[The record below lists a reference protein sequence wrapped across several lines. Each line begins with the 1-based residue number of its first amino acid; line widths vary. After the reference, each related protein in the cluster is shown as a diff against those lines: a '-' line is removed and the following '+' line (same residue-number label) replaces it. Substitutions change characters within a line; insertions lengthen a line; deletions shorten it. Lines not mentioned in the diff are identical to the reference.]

1 MKEAELV
8 GGALFYT
15 EDPVA
20 AAKILVELLA
30 SNEVDIDLARSIG
43 VDPDLVPSL
52 RRSLPS
58 ERMPLELICAEGAGW
73 VMGRRSSTVD
83 RLWEAVA
90 SLPQGVQLPPGLR
103 RTTGETMIGMASNAT
118 NRIRLIAPYLDT
130 SGMGFLVDAIVSA
143 TDRDVNVE
151 LFNPQSWAPA
161 EGAIASL
168 TDAIAERGNPEMF
181 HLVHVVNDAPF
192 AHLKVMVVDGTM
204 AYIGSANITA
214 AGLAGRNLEL
224 GVLVHGN
231 EVQVIESVLDLF
243 IDKNC

>member
-1 MKEAELV
+1 
-8 GGALFYT
+8 
-15 EDPVA
+15 
-20 AAKILVELLA
+20 
-30 SNEVDIDLARSIG
+30 
-43 VDPDLVPSL
+43 
-52 RRSLPS
+52 
-58 ERMPLELICAEGAGW
+58 
-73 VMGRRSSTVD
+73 
-83 RLWEAVA
+83 
-90 SLPQGVQLPPGLR
+90 
-103 RTTGETMIGMASNAT
+103 
-118 NRIRLIAPYLDT
+118 
-130 SGMGFLVDAIVSA
+130 MGFLVDAIVSA